1 MKRKMKGC
9 LIVIM
14 AIALVAIFAGCVE
27 KEEVT
32 PSRLTTPPPSQLP
45 TSTPTP
51 ILTVTPTALLTPIP
65 TPTSMPSLIQDLKD
79 EDSSVRWKA
88 AEALGCM
95 GDTKAVFPLI
105 RAMKDEDSSV
115 RWKAAEA
122 LDKIGWDLKDDT
134 ERAYYLVAKK
144 EWAEVVKIGVPALK
158 PLTQALKDE
167 DWRIRREAVVA
178 LGMIGDQRAMK
189 PLIDALKDEYED
201 CQWCAAESLE
211 LIGSTR
217 AKHAVDHFLEE
228 KDVDLKYIAENYP
241 DIIERGKSG
250 DDLLLIVALN
260 RCENGRER
268 SYAYDMA
275 EDFLNSG
282 NSKLVDAAK
291 HWGKT
296 HGYHIRGGW

>member
-1 MKRKMKGC
+1 
-9 LIVIM
+9 M

-51 ILTVTPTALLTPIP
+51 ILTVTPTALLTPTP
-65 TPTSMPSLIQDLKD
+65 TTTSMPSLIQDLKD

-88 AEALGCM
+88 AEALGYM
-95 GDTKAVFPLI
+95 GDTGAVFPLI
-105 RAMKDEDSSV
+105 RAMKDENSSV

-144 EWAEVVKIGVPALK
+144 EWAEVVKIGQPALT
-158 PLTQALKDE
+158 PLIQALKDE
-167 DWRIRREAVVA
+167 DWKIRRDAAEA
-178 LGMIGDQRAMK
+178 LGRLGHLEPLCRTTWAVE
-189 PLIDALKDEYED
+189 PLIDALKDEDED

-211 LIGSTR
+211 LIGTTR
-217 AKHAVDHFLEE
+217 AKHAVDLFLEE
-228 KDVDLKYIAENYP
+228 KDVDLKDIAENYT

-250 DDLLLIVALN
+250 DDLLLIVALD
-260 RCENGRER
+260 RCGN
-268 SYAYDMA
+268 SSMA

-282 NSKLVDAAK
+282 NSKLVDAAE
-291 HWGKT
+291 HWAEK
-296 HGYHIRGGW
+296 HGYSVFVSYGGGSPGPRWGQA